1 MNGVVEGGGSVT
13 VTPRTRL
20 AGRGRAA
27 SGPLI
32 CPGNPGSSGRHASS
46 LRSGGRSSPWPVSVW
61 GGESHQGLRTSKH
74 RPLRPS
80 AWRPGPVFT
89 ELHTG
94 PWAGADPWG
103 SQLHLPAGGRVPT
116 SPTVRSG
123 VGASAGAELTRHPGP
138 HPANGEAGRCPAA
151 TPGSVRPGVLPER
164 NVSPQL
170 LPHLPPLPS
179 PSLGQMQSTVHILA
193 GESEK
198 RPVYHSTSCSAK
210 NIVAFFYGLPCF
222 RALP

>member
-1 MNGVVEGGGSVT
+1 M
-13 VTPRTRL
+13 
-20 AGRGRAA
+20 
-27 SGPLI
+27 
-32 CPGNPGSSGRHASS
+32 
-46 LRSGGRSSPWPVSVW
+46 
-61 GGESHQGLRTSKH
+61 
-74 RPLRPS
+74 
-80 AWRPGPVFT
+80 
-89 ELHTG
+89 
-94 PWAGADPWG
+94 
-103 SQLHLPAGGRVPT
+103 PT

-138 HPANGEAGRCPAA
+138 HPANGEAGCCPAA
-151 TPGSVRPGVLPER
+151 APGSVRPGVLPER

-170 LPHLPPLPS
+170 LPHLPPPPS